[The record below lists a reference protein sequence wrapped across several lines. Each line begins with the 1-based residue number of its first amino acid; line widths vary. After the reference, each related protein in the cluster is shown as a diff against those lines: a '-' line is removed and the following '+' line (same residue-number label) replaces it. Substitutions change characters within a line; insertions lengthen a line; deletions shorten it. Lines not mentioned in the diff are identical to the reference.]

1 MNEDYDTDE
10 MLDRLID
17 GELSPEDRRRVL
29 VALETSV
36 DGWRRCALGFVEAQT
51 WRTEMRRAVSDGG
64 HAAPHRTL
72 PNTERSPE
80 RSPHRFPTQTS
91 PSSSPILGHS
101 FAWLATAAGLLVAFA
116 LGWQLRSPQPTPEFT
131 QPLALT
137 PPQEQPPQ
145 RRVPSA
151 DAVTLVLNDSQG
163 AQHRVEVPLVEARNL
178 GAQFADAPRWTPSPA
193 VRRSLD
199 AQGVDLKTR
208 RRYAPLYFEQQNQI
222 VPMVVPVDDA
232 YVTPVN
238 RTVF

>member
-17 GELSPEDRRRVL
+17 GELSPDDRRRVL
-29 VALETSV
+29 IALETSV

-51 WRTEMRRAVSDGG
+51 WRTEMRRGVSDGG
-64 HAAPHRTL
+64 HAVPNTTFATTAPHTASG
-72 PNTERSPE
+72 P
-80 RSPHRFPTQTS
+80 RFRN
-91 PSSSPILGHS
+91 G
-101 FAWLATAAGLLVAFA
+101 AWLATAAGLLFAFA
-116 LGWQLRSPQPTPEFT
+116 LGWQVRSPQATPSFE
-131 QPLALT
+131 QPLAIS
-137 PPQEQPPQ
+137 PPSEQPPQ

-163 AQHRVEVPLVEARNL
+163 AQHRVEVPLVEAHNL
-178 GAQFADAPRWTPSPA
+178 GRQFADSPRWAPSSA

-208 RRYAPLYFEQQNQI
+208 RRYAPLYFEQENQI

-238 RTVF
+238 STVF

>member
-17 GELSPEDRRRVL
+17 GELSPDDRRRVL

-51 WRTEMRRAVSDGG
+51 WRGEMRQLVGDGG
-64 HAAPHRTL
+64 NVVQVDSPPVGQSLRDCQNQL
-72 PNTERSPE
+72 PE
-80 RSPHRFPTQTS
+80 RLVNQHDNNRHGLS
-91 PSSSPILGHS
+91 
-101 FAWLATAAGLLVAFA
+101 WLAMAAGLMFAFA
-116 LGWQLRSPQPTPEFT
+116 LGWRVHAPQGAPGFD
-131 QPLALT
+131 QPLAMAPPLET
-137 PPQEQPPQ
+137 PANRP
-145 RRVPSA
+145 A
-151 DAVTLVLNDSQG
+151 AGDDAVTLVLNDSQG

-178 GAQFADAPRWTPSPA
+178 GGGFAEAPGWAPSSA
-193 VRRSLD
+193 LRRTLD
-199 AQGVDLKTR
+199 AQGVNLKTR

-238 RTVF
+238 STVF

>member
-1 MNEDYDTDE
+1 MTMNEDYDTDE

-17 GELSPEDRRRVL
+17 GELSPDDRRRVL
-29 VALETSV
+29 IALETSV

-51 WRTEMRRAVSDGG
+51 WRSEMRRVVSDGG
-64 HAAPHRTL
+64 HAVPHQSPPTL
-72 PNTERSPE
+72 PTSRTS
-80 RSPHRFPTQTS
+80 PTQIS
-91 PSSSPILGHS
+91 PSRHRPNA
-101 FAWLATAAGLLVAFA
+101 AWLATAAGLLFAFA
-116 LGWQLRSPQPTPEFT
+116 LGWQVRAPQATPSFD
-131 QPLALT
+131 QPLAIS
-137 PPQEQPPQ
+137 PPPEQPPQ
-145 RRVPSA
+145 QRVPSA

-178 GAQFADAPRWTPSPA
+178 GRQFADSPRWAPSPA

-208 RRYAPLYFEQQNQI
+208 RRYAPLYFEQENQI

-238 RTVF
+238 STVF

>member
-1 MNEDYDTDE
+1 MYEDYDTDE

-17 GELSPEDRRRVL
+17 GELSPDDRRRVL
-29 VALETSV
+29 AALETSV

-51 WRTEMRRAVSDGG
+51 WRGEMRRLLSDGA
-64 HAAPHRTL
+64 HAVNQNTRPTSNPNLTQLKPNPVHAPS
-72 PNTERSPE
+72 RSAAVRHNAP
-80 RSPHRFPTQTS
+80 
-91 PSSSPILGHS
+91 
-101 FAWLATAAGLLVAFA
+101 WLAAAAGLLIAFG
-116 LGWQLRSPQPTPEFT
+116 LGWQLRGPQSTSSFEA
-131 QPLALT
+131 PLAVT
-137 PPQEQPPQ
+137 PPQVQPPQ

-178 GAQFADAPRWTPSPA
+178 GRQFSDVPRWTPSSA

-208 RRYAPLYFEQQNQI
+208 RRYAPLYFEQENQV